1 MPEPAVVELVAVDT
15 DTAERLVVA
24 AVVAPDSVGKSAGI
38 AADGLPL
45 AVEGTLV
52 VLVDTEAAAD
62 TPAEV
67 SIAAEVGVDSADIE
81 RPAGSDSRTELAVV
95 GTAERVDATDS
106 AERPGSAWA
115 SADRNSFLMST
126 SSSRH
131 SAGTD

>member
-81 RPAGSDSRTELAVV
+81 RPAGSDSRTELAAV
-95 GTAERVDATDS
+95 GTAEQVDATGR
-106 AERPGSAWA
+106 AELPGSA
-115 SADRNSFLMST
+115 SGSVERNSCL
-126 SSSRH
+126 SSKSNIRR
-131 SAGTD
+131 SVGTD